1 MAWNGN
7 NENKDLRSASEKA
20 LSNVGAPISFDVG
33 KVGKPYKDGWDI
45 ERAYREG
52 MQKVTWVF
60 RCIDAIAGNQA
71 RLPVILRKGNDQ
83 RGEKTKANESLLE
96 IFNSKSNEGENSFA
110 FRYRISAQLLMST
123 RGVFIEKVRSRDGKI
138 IALQLLP
145 PQHTAP
151 IPDSKKFISGFEV
164 DMRNGIKLTLRPE
177 DVCWI
182 RRPHPLDPYLSMT
195 PMESAGIAIELET
208 LSKLYNRN
216 YLINDGRPGGLLVV
230 RGDMEDDDKQ
240 ELKNRFRG
248 NLSRTGSTT
257 VIASEAGVDYVD
269 TSASPRDAAYSQ
281 MREIQKN
288 EIFAAFGVPES
299 VIGNASGRTFSNASE
314 ELRVFWMETMAPHL
328 HTLARALDELD
339 DKYYVDFD
347 TDDIP
352 ILILAKQ
359 ERERYVMDEFQQ
371 GLISLNEYR
380 TATGRKKVES
390 ELADSLLSNPN
401 LTPIANTEK
410 AFKTEEQQPVDMAGV
425 DQSVPQDP
433 NLLQAEGAP
442 QMPQPA
448 PPTPI
453 EAPDPTLPAS
463 SQVAPENAAM
473 TPDQQLSEL
482 ENIQLQMQQ
491 KFVQEVETKAD
502 ADTDRWTEILDRA
515 LERLFERQQRVVT
528 EKAFGKRGV
537 KALASGVLTV
547 DMVFDPEV
555 WNKQLADDIEPIILA
570 IYMDAKDY
578 VTSRTS
584 NNVSPDPQETEKLA
598 QQQIER
604 MQQANTSTAEEIAAA
619 IAVALMEEDEEER
632 SVLLRLALVAIFLKL
647 ISRRRRDIAEHEAQA
662 SYNGGVYLAGK
673 DAQGNFTKTW
683 LTRKDSRV
691 RNAHK
696 FLEGKTVEFG
706 DGFVVDGLVL
716 RFPGDPIAPP
726 ALTYNCRC
734 RLRFGFN
741 AE

>member
-1 MAWNGN
+1 MAWNSEN
-7 NENKDLRSASEKA
+7 NKDLRNSAEKA
-20 LSNVGAPISFDVG
+20 MSNPGAPIAFDMG
-33 KVGKPYKDGWDI
+33 RVGKPYKDGWDI
-45 ERAYREG
+45 DRAYREG

-83 RGEKTKANESLLE
+83 RGEQTKDNKSLLE

-110 FRYRISAQLLMST
+110 FRYRVSAQLLMST

-145 PQHTAP
+145 PQYTAP
-151 IPDSKKFISGFEV
+151 IPDSKKFVQGFEV
-164 DMRNGIKLTLRPE
+164 DMRNGTKFVLKPE

-195 PMESAGIAIELET
+195 PMESAGIAIELEN

-248 NLSRTGSTT
+248 NISRTGSTT
-257 VIASEAGVDYVD
+257 VIASESGVDYVD
-269 TSASPRDAAYSQ
+269 TSASPRDAAYTQ

-347 TDDIP
+347 TEDIP

-380 TATGRKKVES
+380 TATGRKKVDS

-410 AFKTEEQQPVDMAGV
+410 PFKPEEQQPVDMAGV
-425 DQSVPQDP
+425 DPNAAPPGLPPQ
-433 NLLQAEGAP
+433 EGAME
-442 QMPQPA
+442 MPVPA
-448 PPTPI
+448 PPTPVP
-453 EAPDPTLPAS
+453 APDMPAQATETAS
-463 SQVAPENAAM
+463 L
-473 TPDQQLSEL
+473 TPDQQLSEF
-482 ENIQLQMQQ
+482 EKIQHEMQL
-491 KFVQEVETKAD
+491 KFVQELETKAD
-502 ADTDRWTEILDRA
+502 TDTERWTEILDRA
-515 LERLFERQQRVVT
+515 LERIFERQQRVVL

-537 KALASGVLTV
+537 KSISSGVLTV
-547 DMVFDPEV
+547 DMIFDREI
-555 WNKQLADDIEPIILA
+555 WDKQLAEDLEPIILA
-570 IYMDAKDY
+570 IYTDAKEY
-578 VTSRTS
+578 VASRTS
-584 NNVSPDPQETEKLA
+584 SNVVMEPQEVEKLA

-604 MQQANTSTAEEIAAA
+604 MQQANTTTAEEIAAA
-619 IAVALMEEDEEER
+619 IAIALMEEDEEER
-632 SVLLRLALVAIFLKL
+632 SVLLRLALIAIFLKL
-647 ISRRRRDIAEHEAQA
+647 ISKRRRDIAEHEAQA
-662 SYNGGVYLAGK
+662 SYNGGVFLAGK
-673 DAQGNFTKTW
+673 ENNVGMTKTW
-683 LTRKDSRV
+683 ITRKDSRV

-706 DGFVVDGLVL
+706 DGFIVDGLAL
-716 RFPGDPIAPP
+716 RFPGDPVAPP
-726 ALTYNCRC
+726 ALTFNCRC
-734 RLRFGFN
+734 RLRFGFT
-741 AE
+741 E

>member
-1 MAWNGN
+1 MAWNSEN
-7 NENKDLRSASEKA
+7 NKDLRNSAEKA
-20 LSNVGAPISFDVG
+20 MSNPGAPIAFDMG
-33 KVGKPYKDGWDI
+33 RVGKPYKDGWDI
-45 ERAYREG
+45 DRAYREG

-83 RGEKTKANESLLE
+83 RGEQTKDNKPLLE
-96 IFNSKSNEGENSFA
+96 IFNSKSNDGENSFA

-145 PQHTAP
+145 PQYTAP
-151 IPDSKKFISGFEV
+151 IPDSKKFVQGFEV
-164 DMRNGIKLTLRPE
+164 DMRNGTKFVLKPE

-195 PMESAGIAIELET
+195 PMESAGIAIELEN

-248 NLSRTGSTT
+248 NISRTGSTT

-269 TSASPRDAAYSQ
+269 TSASPRDAAYTQ

-347 TDDIP
+347 TEDIP

-380 TATGRKKVES
+380 TATGRKKVDS

-410 AFKTEEQQPVDMAGV
+410 PFKPEEQQPVDMAGV
-425 DQSVPQDP
+425 DPNAAPPGLPPQ
-433 NLLQAEGAP
+433 EGAME
-442 QMPQPA
+442 MPVPA

-453 EAPDPTLPAS
+453 PAPDMPAQATETAS
-463 SQVAPENAAM
+463 L
-473 TPDQQLSEL
+473 TPDQQLSEF
-482 ENIQLQMQQ
+482 EKIQHEMQL
-491 KFVQEVETKAD
+491 KFVQELETKAD
-502 ADTDRWTEILDRA
+502 TDTERWTEILDRA
-515 LERLFERQQRVVT
+515 LERIFERQQRVVL
-528 EKAFGKRGV
+528 EKAFGKRGI
-537 KALASGVLTV
+537 KSISSGVLTV
-547 DMVFDPEV
+547 DMIFDREI
-555 WNKQLADDIEPIILA
+555 WDKQLAEDLEPIILA
-570 IYMDAKDY
+570 IYTDAKEY
-578 VTSRTS
+578 VASRTS
-584 NNVSPDPQETEKLA
+584 SNVVMEPQEVEKLA

-604 MQQANTSTAEEIAAA
+604 MQQANTTTAEEISAA
-619 IAVALMEEDEEER
+619 IAIALMEENEEER
-632 SVLLRLALVAIFLKL
+632 SVLLRLALIAIFLKL
-647 ISRRRRDIAEHEAQA
+647 ISKRRRDIAEHEAQA
-662 SYNGGVYLAGK
+662 SYNGGVFLAGK
-673 DAQGNFTKTW
+673 ENNVGMTKTW
-683 LTRKDSRV
+683 ITRKDSRV

-706 DGFVVDGLVL
+706 DGFIVDGLAL
-716 RFPGDPIAPP
+716 RFPGDPVAPP
-726 ALTYNCRC
+726 ALTFNCRC
-734 RLRFGFN
+734 RLRFGFT
-741 AE
+741 E

>member
-1 MAWNGN
+1 MAWNSGS
-7 NENKDLRSASEKA
+7 NKDLRNISEKA
-20 LSNVGAPISFDVG
+20 LSNPGAPVAFDTQRA
-33 KVGKPYKDGWDI
+33 GKPYKDGWDI
-45 ERAYREG
+45 ERAYRDG

-83 RGEKTKANESLLE
+83 RGEKTKSNESLLE

-151 IPDSKKFISGFEV
+151 IPDPKKFVSGFEV
-164 DMRNGIKLTLRPE
+164 DMRNGTKFTLKPE

-216 YLINDGRPGGLLVV
+216 YLLNDGRPGGLVVV

-248 NLSRTGSTT
+248 NLSKTGSTT

-269 TSASPRDAAYSQ
+269 TSASPRDAAYTQ

-288 EIFAAFGVPES
+288 EIFAGFGVPES
-299 VIGNASGRTFSNASE
+299 VIGNAAGRTFANASE

-380 TATGRKKVES
+380 SATGRKKVES

-410 AFKTEEQQPVDMAGV
+410 PFKPEEQQPVDMAGV
-425 DQSVPQDP
+425 DPNTAPGGLPPQ
-433 NLLQAEGAP
+433 EGAVA
-442 QMPQPA
+442 MPQPA
-448 PPTPI
+448 PPAPI
-453 EAPDPTLPAS
+453 PAPDLPA
-463 SQVAPENAAM
+463 QAPTENAALS
-473 TPDQQLSEL
+473 PDQQLSEF
-482 ENIQLQMQQ
+482 EKIQEEMQL
-491 KFVQEVETKAD
+491 KFLNELETKAD
-502 ADTDRWTEILDRA
+502 TDTDRWTEIIDRA

-528 EKAFGKRGV
+528 EKAFGKRGM
-537 KALASGVLTV
+537 KALAKGALTV

-555 WNKQLADDIEPIILA
+555 WNKQLADDIEPIIIA
-570 IYMDAKDY
+570 IYQDAKEY
-578 VTSRTS
+578 VASRTS
-584 NNVSPDPQETEKLA
+584 EEVALQPQEVEKLA

-604 MQQANTSTAEEIAAA
+604 MQQANATTAEEIASA
-619 IAVALMEEDEEER
+619 IAVALMEQNEEEK
-632 SVLLRLALVAIFLKL
+632 SALLRLALIAIFLKL
-647 ISRRRRDIAEHEAQA
+647 ISKRKRDIAEHEAQSA
-662 SYNGGVYLAGK
+662 YNGGVYLAGK
-673 DAQGNFTKTW
+673 DNAGNFTKTW

-691 RNAHK
+691 RAAHK
-696 FLEGKTVEFG
+696 FLEGKTVNFG
-706 DGFVVDGLVL
+706 DGFIVDGIML

-726 ALTYNCRC
+726 ALTFNCRC

-741 AE
+741 AQ

>member
-1 MAWNGN
+1 MAWNSEN
-7 NENKDLRSASEKA
+7 NKDLRNSAEKA
-20 LSNVGAPISFDVG
+20 MSNPGAPIAFDMG
-33 KVGKPYKDGWDI
+33 RVGKPYKDGWDI
-45 ERAYREG
+45 DRAYREG

-83 RGEKTKANESLLE
+83 RGEQTKDNKPLLE

-110 FRYRISAQLLMST
+110 FRYRVSAQLLMST

-145 PQHTAP
+145 PQYTAP
-151 IPDSKKFISGFEV
+151 IPDAKKFVQGFEV
-164 DMRNGIKLTLRPE
+164 DMRNGTKFVLKPE

-195 PMESAGIAIELET
+195 PMESAGIAIELEN

-248 NLSRTGSTT
+248 NISRTGSTT
-257 VIASEAGVDYVD
+257 VIASESGVDYVD
-269 TSASPRDAAYSQ
+269 TSASPRDAAYTQ

-347 TDDIP
+347 TEDIP

-380 TATGRKKVES
+380 TATGRKKVDS

-410 AFKTEEQQPVDMAGV
+410 PFKPEEQQPVDMAGV
-425 DQSVPQDP
+425 DPNAAPPGLPPQ
-433 NLLQAEGAP
+433 EGAME
-442 QMPQPA
+442 MPVPA
-448 PPTPI
+448 PPAPVP
-453 EAPDPTLPAS
+453 APDMPAQATETAS
-463 SQVAPENAAM
+463 L
-473 TPDQQLSEL
+473 TPDQQLSEF
-482 ENIQLQMQQ
+482 EKIQHEMQL
-491 KFVQEVETKAD
+491 KFVQELETKAD
-502 ADTDRWTEILDRA
+502 TDTDRWTEILDRA
-515 LERLFERQQRVVT
+515 LERIFERQQRVVL

-537 KALASGVLTV
+537 KSISSGVLTV
-547 DMVFDPEV
+547 DMIFDREI
-555 WNKQLADDIEPIILA
+555 WDKQLAEDLEPIILA
-570 IYMDAKDY
+570 IYTDAKEY
-578 VTSRTS
+578 VASRTS
-584 NNVSPDPQETEKLA
+584 SNVVMEPQEVEKLA

-604 MQQANTSTAEEIAAA
+604 MQQANTTTAEEIAAA
-619 IAVALMEEDEEER
+619 IAIALMEEDEEER
-632 SVLLRLALVAIFLKL
+632 SVLLRLALIAIFLKL
-647 ISRRRRDIAEHEAQA
+647 ISKRRRDIAEHEAQA
-662 SYNGGVYLAGK
+662 SYNGGVFLAGK
-673 DAQGNFTKTW
+673 ENNVGMTKTW
-683 LTRKDSRV
+683 ITRKDSRV

-706 DGFVVDGLVL
+706 DGFIVDGLAL
-716 RFPGDPIAPP
+716 RFPGDPVAPP
-726 ALTYNCRC
+726 ALTFNCRC
-734 RLRFGFN
+734 RLRFGFT
-741 AE
+741 E

>member
-1 MAWNGN
+1 MAWNSEN
-7 NENKDLRSASEKA
+7 NKDLRNSAEKA
-20 LSNVGAPISFDVG
+20 MSNPGAPIAFDMG
-33 KVGKPYKDGWDI
+33 RVGKPYKDGWDI
-45 ERAYREG
+45 DRAYREG

-83 RGEKTKANESLLE
+83 RGEQTKDNKPLLE
-96 IFNSKSNEGENSFA
+96 IFNSKSNDGENSFA

-145 PQHTAP
+145 PQYTAP
-151 IPDSKKFISGFEV
+151 IPDSKKFVQGFEV
-164 DMRNGIKLTLRPE
+164 DMRNGTKFVLKPE

-195 PMESAGIAIELET
+195 PMESAGIAIELEN

-248 NLSRTGSTT
+248 NISRTGSTT

-269 TSASPRDAAYSQ
+269 TSASPRDAAYTQ

-347 TDDIP
+347 TEDIP

-380 TATGRKKVES
+380 TATGRKKVDS

-410 AFKTEEQQPVDMAGV
+410 PFKPEEQQPVDMAGV
-425 DQSVPQDP
+425 DPNAAPPGLPPQ
-433 NLLQAEGAP
+433 EGAME
-442 QMPQPA
+442 MPVPA
-448 PPTPI
+448 PPTPVP
-453 EAPDPTLPAS
+453 APDMPAQPTDT
-463 SQVAPENAAM
+463 AAL
-473 TPDQQLSEL
+473 TPDQQLSEF
-482 ENIQLQMQQ
+482 EKIQHEMQL
-491 KFVQEVETKAD
+491 KFVQELETKAD
-502 ADTDRWTEILDRA
+502 TDTDRWTEILDRA
-515 LERLFERQQRVVT
+515 LERIFERQQRVVL
-528 EKAFGKRGV
+528 EKAFGKRGI
-537 KALASGVLTV
+537 KSISSGVLTV
-547 DMVFDPEV
+547 DMIFDREI
-555 WNKQLADDIEPIILA
+555 WDKQLAEDLEPIILA
-570 IYMDAKDY
+570 IYTDAKEY
-578 VTSRTS
+578 VASRTS
-584 NNVSPDPQETEKLA
+584 SNVVMEPQEVEKLA

-604 MQQANTSTAEEIAAA
+604 MQQANTTTAEEISAA
-619 IAVALMEEDEEER
+619 IAIALMEEDEEER
-632 SVLLRLALVAIFLKL
+632 SVLLRLALIAIFLKL
-647 ISRRRRDIAEHEAQA
+647 ISKRRRDIAEHEAQA
-662 SYNGGVYLAGK
+662 SYNGGVFLAGK
-673 DAQGNFTKTW
+673 ENNVGMTKTW
-683 LTRKDSRV
+683 ITRKDSRV

-706 DGFVVDGLVL
+706 DGFIVDGLAL
-716 RFPGDPIAPP
+716 RFPGDPVAPP
-726 ALTYNCRC
+726 ALTFNCRC
-734 RLRFGFN
+734 RLRFGFT
-741 AE
+741 E

>member
-1 MAWNGN
+1 MAWNSEN
-7 NENKDLRSASEKA
+7 NKDLRNSAEKA
-20 LSNVGAPISFDVG
+20 MSNPGAPIAFDMG
-33 KVGKPYKDGWDI
+33 RVGKPYKDGWDI
-45 ERAYREG
+45 DRAYREG

-83 RGEKTKANESLLE
+83 RGEQTKDNKPLLE
-96 IFNSKSNEGENSFA
+96 IFNSKSNDGENSFA

-145 PQHTAP
+145 PQYTAP
-151 IPDSKKFISGFEV
+151 IPDSKKFVQGFEV
-164 DMRNGIKLTLRPE
+164 DMRNGTKFVLKPE

-195 PMESAGIAIELET
+195 PMESAGIAIELEN

-248 NLSRTGSTT
+248 NISRTGSTT

-269 TSASPRDAAYSQ
+269 TSASPRDAAYTQ

-347 TDDIP
+347 TEDIP

-380 TATGRKKVES
+380 TATGRKKVDS

-410 AFKTEEQQPVDMAGV
+410 PFKPEEQQPVDMAGV
-425 DQSVPQDP
+425 DPNAAPPGLPPQ
-433 NLLQAEGAP
+433 EGAME
-442 QMPQPA
+442 MPVPA
-448 PPTPI
+448 PPTPVP
-453 EAPDPTLPAS
+453 APDMPAQATETAS
-463 SQVAPENAAM
+463 L
-473 TPDQQLSEL
+473 TPDQQLSEF
-482 ENIQLQMQQ
+482 EKIQHEMQL
-491 KFVQEVETKAD
+491 KFVQELETKAD
-502 ADTDRWTEILDRA
+502 TDTERWTEILDRA
-515 LERLFERQQRVVT
+515 LERIFERQQRVVL

-537 KALASGVLTV
+537 KSISSGVLTV
-547 DMVFDPEV
+547 DMIFDREI
-555 WNKQLADDIEPIILA
+555 WDKQLAEDLEPIILA
-570 IYMDAKDY
+570 IYTDAKEY
-578 VTSRTS
+578 VASRTS
-584 NNVSPDPQETEKLA
+584 SNVVMEPQEVEKLA

-604 MQQANTSTAEEIAAA
+604 MQQANTTTAEEISAA
-619 IAVALMEEDEEER
+619 IAIALMEENEEER
-632 SVLLRLALVAIFLKL
+632 SVLLRLALIAIFLKL
-647 ISRRRRDIAEHEAQA
+647 ISKRRRDIAEHEAQA
-662 SYNGGVYLAGK
+662 SYNGGVFLAGK
-673 DAQGNFTKTW
+673 ENNVGMTKTW
-683 LTRKDSRV
+683 ITRKDSRV

-706 DGFVVDGLVL
+706 DGFIVDGLAL
-716 RFPGDPIAPP
+716 RFPGDPVAPP
-726 ALTYNCRC
+726 ALTFNCRC
-734 RLRFGFN
+734 RLRFGFT
-741 AE
+741 E

>member
-1 MAWNGN
+1 MAWNSG
-7 NENKDLRSASEKA
+7 ENKDLRNSDKKA
-20 LSNVGAPISFDVG
+20 LSTPGAPVAFDTQRAG
-33 KVGKPYKDGWDI
+33 RPYRDGWDI
-45 ERAYREG
+45 ERAYRDG

-60 RCIDAIAGNQA
+60 RCIDVIAGNQA
-71 RLPVILRKGNDQ
+71 RLPIILRKGNDQ
-83 RGEKTKANESLLE
+83 RGEITKDNEALLE

-151 IPDSKKFISGFEV
+151 IPDPKKFVAGYEV
-164 DMRNGIKLTLRPE
+164 DMRNGTKFNIKPE

-216 YLINDGRPGGLLVV
+216 YLLNDGRPGGLLVV
-230 RGDMEDDDKQ
+230 RGDMEEDDKQ

-248 NLSRTGSTT
+248 NISKTGSTT

-269 TSASPRDAAYSQ
+269 TSASPRDAAYTQ

-328 HTLARALDELD
+328 HTLARAFDELD

-347 TDDIP
+347 ANDVP
-352 ILILAKQ
+352 ILILSKQ

-410 AFKTEEQQPVDMAGV
+410 AFKPEEQQPVDMAGV
-425 DQSVPQDP
+425 DPNAVPGGLPPQD
-433 NLLQAEGAP
+433 GAVAL
-442 QMPQPA
+442 PQPA

-453 EAPDPTLPAS
+453 PAPDAPAQTPTETTAL
-463 SQVAPENAAM
+463 
-473 TPDQQLSEL
+473 TPDQQLSEF
-482 ENIQLQMQQ
+482 EKIQSEMQT
-491 KFVQEVETKAD
+491 KFLNELETKAD
-502 ADTDRWTEILDRA
+502 TDTDRWTEIFDRA
-515 LERLFERQQRVVT
+515 LERLFERQQRVVM
-528 EKAFGKRGV
+528 EKAFGKRGL
-537 KALASGVLTV
+537 KALASGALTV

-555 WNKQLADDIEPIILA
+555 WNKQLADDLEPIIIS
-570 IYMDAKDY
+570 IYTDAKEY
-578 VTSRTS
+578 VASRTS
-584 NNVSPDPQETEKLA
+584 EQVSVDPQEMQTLA

-604 MQQANTSTAEEIAAA
+604 VQQANATTGAEIAAA
-619 IAVALMEEDEEER
+619 IAVALMEESKEER
-632 SVLLRLALVAIFLKL
+632 SVLLRLALIAIFLKL
-647 ISRRRRDIAEHEAQA
+647 ISRRRRDIAEHEAQ
-662 SYNGGVYLAGK
+662 SSFNGGVYLAGK
-673 DAQGNFTKTW
+673 DNQGSFTKTW

-691 RNAHK
+691 RTAHK
-696 FLEGKTVEFG
+696 FLEGKTVKFG
-706 DGFVVDGLVL
+706 DGFVVDGIAL

-726 ALTYNCRC
+726 QLTFNCRC
-734 RLRFGFN
+734 RLRFGFDS
-741 AE
+741 